1 MFVKAVQGGK
11 EKKPVKSF
19 FSSCQLEHAS
29 SELSDQGHSYSEVL
43 MSLLLHQM
51 MMFIQQQLTM
61 LSQQQ
66 QQQFA
71 ASETSSAYTLF
82 QLQFAETVLLSLS
95 LMSVSFVIS
104 FFSNNLH
111 HHLINIYQA
120 AL

>member
-1 MFVKAVQGGK
+1 
-11 EKKPVKSF
+11 VKSF
-19 FSSCQLEHAS
+19 FSSCQLKHAS
-29 SELSDQGHSYSEVL
+29 SELSDQGHSYSEAL
-43 MSLLLHQM
+43 MPLLFHQM
-51 MMFIQQQLTM
+51 MMSIQQQLTM

-71 ASETSSAYTLF
+71 ASETSSAYTLS
-82 QLQFAETVLLSLS
+82 QLQSNLTVQSAETVLLSLS

-111 HHLINIYQA
+111 YHSINIYQA